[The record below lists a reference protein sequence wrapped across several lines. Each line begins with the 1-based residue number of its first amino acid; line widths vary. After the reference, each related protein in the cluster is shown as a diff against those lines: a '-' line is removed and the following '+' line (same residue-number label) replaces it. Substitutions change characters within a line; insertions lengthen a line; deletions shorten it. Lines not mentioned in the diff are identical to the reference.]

1 MLARPVQNLV
11 NNGEGRSDDETL
23 VLVLFVLAFHMT
35 KITTSLQ
42 NALMF
47 EVLSNLSNSMVRAQ
61 IPS

>member
-23 VLVLFVLAFHMT
+23 VLALFVLAFHMT